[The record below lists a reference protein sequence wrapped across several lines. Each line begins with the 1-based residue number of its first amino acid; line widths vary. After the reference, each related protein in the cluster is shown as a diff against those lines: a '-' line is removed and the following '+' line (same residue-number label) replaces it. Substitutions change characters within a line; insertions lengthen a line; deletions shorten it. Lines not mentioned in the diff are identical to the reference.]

1 MLCFLQGELKTF
13 EIINQHRVIVVALIG
28 LLCQALEF
36 SFEVIDKDFLNLV
49 LSILIHLGILWCIL
63 HWPFRSWKSVNYTFK
78 FNFAHIGLARHQ
90 FVFHWVLPIESKV
103 LFPPKKLY
111 DIDCCTQF
119 WKNTSVYWQFLLSD
133 KIET

>member
-49 LSILIHLGILWCIL
+49 LSILIHLGIL
-63 HWPFRSWKSVNYTFK
+63 
-78 FNFAHIGLARHQ
+78 
-90 FVFHWVLPIESKV
+90 
-103 LFPPKKLY
+103 
-111 DIDCCTQF
+111 
-119 WKNTSVYWQFLLSD
+119 
-133 KIET
+133 